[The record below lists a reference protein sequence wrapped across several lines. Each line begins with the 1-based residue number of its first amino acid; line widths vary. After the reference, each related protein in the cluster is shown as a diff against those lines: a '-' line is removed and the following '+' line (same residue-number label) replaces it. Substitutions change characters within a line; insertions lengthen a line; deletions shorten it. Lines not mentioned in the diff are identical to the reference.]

1 MHPCLVCEQR
11 LESQCQRCLSSS
23 LSASI
28 QRRLGG
34 QATSKYDK
42 PHTNAD
48 MGMRV
53 RTFHMLAV
61 VQSLVSKA
69 HKAGRKGMREGRRG
83 GNEGGNEG
91 RKGGRRGDKQKG
103 CLCGRVE
110 FVVGFFFVL
119 LFFPFFFVLCSIGKV
134 LSQRK
139 SLAAVNRHTQQNSK
153 HSSCLPPFPFPF
165 PFSSLGLLLS
175 ATMPASTSTAP
186 EPHVVIDTYV
196 EDEDSSLDVNE
207 VRTFFFVCICV
218 CVCGMRLR
226 VR

>member
-69 HKAGRKGMREGRRG
+69 HKAGRKGGKE
-83 GNEGGNEG
+83 
-91 RKGGRRGDKQKG
+91 GRRGDKQKG

-110 FVVGFFFVL
+110 FVVGFFFCFA
-119 LFFPFFFVLCSIGKV
+119 FFPFFFCFVLNRESAESAKIPCSSEPPHTTKQQT
-134 LSQRK
+134 LFL
-139 SLAAVNRHTQQNSK
+139 LA
-153 HSSCLPPFPFPF
+153 CLPFLSLSLSLHWGF
-165 PFSSLGLLLS
+165 FSPRRCLPQPRLLLS
-175 ATMPASTSTAP
+175 HM
-186 EPHVVIDTYV
+186 
-196 EDEDSSLDVNE
+196 L
-207 VRTFFFVCICV
+207 
-218 CVCGMRLR
+218 
-226 VR
+226 

>member
-119 LFFPFFFVLCSIGKV
+119 LFFPFFFCFVLNRESAESAKIPCSSEPPHTTKQQT
-134 LSQRK
+134 LFL
-139 SLAAVNRHTQQNSK
+139 LA
-153 HSSCLPPFPFPF
+153 CLPFLSLSLSLHWGF
-165 PFSSLGLLLS
+165 FSPRRCLPQPRLLLS
-175 ATMPASTSTAP
+175 HM
-186 EPHVVIDTYV
+186 
-196 EDEDSSLDVNE
+196 L
-207 VRTFFFVCICV
+207 
-218 CVCGMRLR
+218 
-226 VR
+226 